1 MIFEDKPH
9 IVLQEKSSM
18 PQENFKFITN
28 VINFNGDKSFILSS
42 LQRIKNSTLCKIKRK
57 AINKFIKE
65 YATIHFEGYVE
76 NDSHTL
82 HSEGYQ
88 LTPAYAKQSYEKVL
102 KEQEYLNRLITT
114 LDRD

>member
-9 IVLQEKSSM
+9 TILQEKSSM

-28 VINFNGDKSFILSS
+28 IIAFNGDKSFILSS

-57 AINKFIKE
+57 TIDKFIKE
-65 YATIHFEGYVE
+65 YATIHFDGYVE
-76 NDSHTL
+76 NDSYIL
-82 HSEGYQ
+82 HSEEYQ
-88 LTPAYAKQSYEKVL
+88 MTPAYAKQSYEKVL

-114 LDRD
+114 LNID